1 MKERERCLTVLCVY
15 VCVFGEHS
23 SELVKERQR
32 ERAKKDQLDFQK
44 RERQRKKKTKKV
56 STRFLNVM
64 NF

>member
-1 MKERERCLTVLCVY
+1 MC

-44 RERQRKKKTKKV
+44 RERDKEKKTKKV
-56 STRFLNVM
+56 STQFLNVM

>member
-1 MKERERCLTVLCVY
+1 
-15 VCVFGEHS
+15 VCVFGEHL

-32 ERAKKDQLDFQK
+32 ERAKKDPLDFQK
-44 RERQRKKKTKKV
+44 RERKRKKTKKV